1 MRDPRPDGL
10 SRRQLGWLLW
20 GALLS
25 PLTRTAPGAL
35 LAAAEGGAWLA
46 AALCVPGGALLAVIL
61 GRYYALRR
69 PGEGLGGLLCR
80 GLGPGPGRVLTGIWG
95 LWLAF
100 GAGVAL
106 RSGADRFVASVYP
119 ESPVWL
125 FAGATLLLG
134 LLPGRGRVRTLGRC
148 ARTAAPWLAG
158 MFALVLLL
166 AAPDMDPSELALPD
180 RALLRAGRG
189 ALPLLGVLS
198 SGAFLLLL
206 TDRADPGP
214 PGGAFLA
221 PLTGLAALALALT
234 GAVTGVFGPTLA
246 GQMDYSFFVLIR
258 NVQLLHLMERMEALV
273 AAMWVISDFLLLGAL
288 LQAAPAALGTALYG
302 PGRPRP
308 DWLFWLCAVLAGAAA
323 RFCAPDA
330 FGLQALGRRTVP
342 LVNLCFAFGAL
353 PLALL
358 VGRLRRKW

>member
-1 MRDPRPDGL
+1 MSDPRPDGL
-10 SRRQLGWLLW
+10 SRKELGWLLW

-25 PLTRTAPGAL
+25 PLTRTVPGAL
-35 LAAAEGGAWLA
+35 LRAAEGGAWLA
-46 AALCVPGGALLAVIL
+46 AALCLPGAALLAAIL
-61 GRYYALRR
+61 GRFYDLRR

-80 GLGPGPGRVLTGIWG
+80 GLGPGPGRVLAGLYG

-100 GAGVAL
+100 GAGVSL
-106 RSGADRFVASVYP
+106 RSAADQFVAAVYP

-125 FAGATLLLG
+125 FAGAGLLLG

-166 AAPDMDPSELALPD
+166 AAPDVDLTELRLPEE
-180 RALLRAGRG
+180 ALLRAGDG
-189 ALPLLGVLS
+189 AVSLLGVLS

-221 PLTGLAALALALT
+221 PLTGLAALALAMT
-234 GAVTGVFGPTLA
+234 GVVTGVFGHSLA
-246 GQMDYSFFVLIR
+246 GQMDYPFFVLIR
-258 NVQLLHLMERMEALV
+258 NVGLLHLMERMEALA

-302 PGRPRP
+302 PAGPRR

-323 RFCAPDA
+323 RLCAPDA
-330 FGLQALGRRTVP
+330 FALQALGRRPVP
-342 LVNLCFAFGAL
+342 LANLGFAFGVL
-353 PLALL
+353 PLTLL
-358 VGRLRRKW
+358 AGRLRGKW